1 MMNDGQM
8 VWLQVGHFQ
17 LIKRVIST
25 LWPKKLGAFCTNQQ
39 RTLTPS
45 FIMYRSSKLLRCRTT
60 RLHIHRNIQHP
71 PLKCDYCW
79 LRFGCWPACCWS
91 SCLWSST
98 PSFLGDL
105 AGSDLIL
112 ISSTVM
118 KHRRIV
124 IHQRNLEKWRQEQ
137 LKEKKNESTTE
148 VSSGKE
154 ISK

>member
-25 LWPKKLGAFCTNQQ
+25 LWPKKLGAFWTNQD
-39 RTLTPS
+39 
-45 FIMYRSSKLLRCRTT
+45 YKTT